1 MSHKLY
7 QSNNEVTIAFAQIKG
22 QDTQYISGKSG
33 SDDVLVSLFRYAQ
46 RAVSSRHC
54 ERHLSEPV
62 AICFSRR
69 VLLYDWKGLGR
80 AM

>member
-7 QSNNEVTIAFAQIKG
+7 QSNNEVTIAFAKG
-22 QDTQYISGKSG
+22 QDTQYVSGKSG
-33 SDDVLVSLFRYAQ
+33 SDDVLVSLFRHAQ
-46 RAVSSRHC
+46 RAVSPRHC

-69 VLLYDWKGLGR
+69 VLLYDWEGLGR
-80 AM
+80 AL